1 MKAPRSSVHKRG
13 AHQRIRG
20 KCKRKRSPVHKRRAH
35 QRTRGKYKRTGNFCL
50 DTTNK
55 TVKDACVDMLK
66 SGTRQLRYR
75 LKKKYF
81 DGVPAN
87 EVTTTSP
94 VSSMT
99 DEQWGKLVKMW
110 SSPKHKEICLLNQHS
125 REKVQFNHRRGS
137 RCYIAQLHALRDKY
151 KDEDPTPL
159 ELFKEFHSSQKTGFI
174 SEPVQKAI
182 DHMEAMMDNPVE
194 EGQEPPST
202 ESAVREVVRSNTFL
216 RVVGISPKKRSRV
229 SRSCQFQ
236 DLTWE
241 LYLEKVRSDELRE
254 TIEQQNLQLADLR
267 KISVEATEARRTT
280 TAQLEA
286 LRKEATQK
294 AEMIQSFRMV
304 LGVEGQVH
312 PSPLVSE

>member
-1 MKAPRSSVHKRG
+1 MGKIGEDVVKPKAQEMYLLPE
-13 AHQRIRG
+13 IR
-20 KCKRKRSPVHKRRAH
+20 
-35 QRTRGKYKRTGNFCL
+35 
-50 DTTNK
+50 
-55 TVKDACVDMLK
+55 
-66 SGTRQLRYR
+66 
-75 LKKKYF
+75 
-81 DGVPAN
+81 
-87 EVTTTSP
+87 
-94 VSSMT
+94 
-99 DEQWGKLVKMW
+99 
-110 SSPKHKEICLLNQHS
+110 LLNQHNH
-125 REKVQFNHRRGS
+125 EKVQFNHRTGS

-174 SEPVQKAI
+174 SKPVQKAI

-216 RVVGISPKKRSRV
+216 RAVGISSKKRSRV

-241 LYLEKVRSDELRE
+241 LYLEKVKRDELRE

-280 TAQLEA
+280 TA
-286 LRKEATQK
+286 
-294 AEMIQSFRMV
+294 
-304 LGVEGQVH
+304 
-312 PSPLVSE
+312 